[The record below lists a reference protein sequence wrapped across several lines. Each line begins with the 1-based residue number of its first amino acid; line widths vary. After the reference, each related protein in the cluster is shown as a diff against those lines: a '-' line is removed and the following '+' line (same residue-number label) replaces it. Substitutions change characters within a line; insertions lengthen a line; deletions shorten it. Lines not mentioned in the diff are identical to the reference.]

1 MRNVENVLNV
11 FYQQC
16 TKRKNEDY
24 STRVKASSSNEKIKN
39 FKFKKDR
46 KKNNEEEVN

>member
-1 MRNVENVLNV
+1 MYFINSVQREKMRIIAHDL
-11 FYQQC
+11 
-16 TKRKNEDY
+16 K
-24 STRVKASSSNEKIKN
+24 RVKAPSSNEKIKN